1 MRFIQRTSFVLRR
14 FISSNTC
21 SGTSCSCNKGQSPK
35 KIYIVDDRNMA
46 TDKNINFAIMD
57 TLVYQTEEIK
67 HMKLEL
73 MRLNEKINTIMNIPC
88 IKKG

>member
-1 MRFIQRTSFVLRR
+1 
-14 FISSNTC
+14 
-21 SGTSCSCNKGQSPK
+21 
-35 KIYIVDDRNMA
+35 MA

>member
-14 FISSNTC
+14 FMSNDTC
-21 SGTSCSCNKGQSPK
+21 RAGSGCNNDPK

-73 MRLNEKINTIMNIPC
+73 MILNEKINKIMNIPC

>member
-1 MRFIQRTSFVLRR
+1 MRFIQRTSFILRR
-14 FISSNTC
+14 FMSNDKC
-21 SGTSCSCNKGQSPK
+21 IGSGCNKDTA
-35 KIYIVDDRNMA
+35 KIYTIDDRNMA

-73 MRLNEKINTIMNIPC
+73 MILNEKINKIMNIPC

>member
-14 FISSNTC
+14 FMSNDTC
-21 SGTSCSCNKGQSPK
+21 GAGSGCNKGPGPK
-35 KIYIVDDRNMA
+35 KIYIIDDRNMA

>member
-1 MRFIQRTSFVLRR
+1 M
-14 FISSNTC
+14 SNDTC
-21 SGTSCSCNKGQSPK
+21 ASGTGCNKGQGPK

-73 MRLNEKINTIMNIPC
+73 MTLNEKINTIMNIPC